1 MRVLQRRALSSCW
14 TTLDSVRTMRA
25 AVRNLIVT
33 FERIGFDP
41 ADGTDTGLRK
51 RVLVALTVLVNFAAV
66 LWGFIYLALDE
77 PLAATIPL
85 SYAVLSSLSIA
96 VFALTR
102 RYIFFRASQLTLILL
117 LPFLLMVALG
127 GFVNASAVILWSL
140 IAPLGALLVSGR
152 RAATYWFV
160 AFAALVVISRILQ
173 PHVRATNNL
182 SDGVV
187 LLFFVLNIVG
197 VSLVAFVLVHYFVG
211 QRDQAMALLGVER
224 EKSERLL
231 LNVLPKSV
239 AAILKEEQRTI
250 AEHYDAASVLFADI
264 VGFTPLS
271 EELEPEQM
279 VEALNEVF
287 TYFDDLCATY
297 GVEKIRTIGDNYMVA
312 SGVPHR
318 RDDHALAIARLA
330 LDMRG
335 FVPSGVI
342 VGPER
347 MVFRF
352 GINSGPLVAGVIGN
366 TKFQYDIWGDT
377 VNTAS
382 RMESHG
388 VPGKIQITEAT
399 YNLIKDDFVC
409 TTRGT
414 VAIKGKGPIVT
425 WFLEDAR

>member
-1 MRVLQRRALSSCW
+1 MRSLVLRVGLDPDD
-14 TTLDSVRTMRA
+14 TT
-25 AVRNLIVT
+25 
-33 FERIGFDP
+33 G
-41 ADGTDTGLRK
+41 TGLQK
-51 RVLVALTVLVNFAAV
+51 RVLVALSVLSSFAAV
-66 LWGFIYLALDE
+66 VWGFTYLALDE

-85 SYAVLSSLSIA
+85 SYAVVSWLSLA

-102 RYIFFRASQLTLILL
+102 RYILFRSSQLTLMVL

-127 GFVNASAVILWSL
+127 GFVDSSAVILWSL
-140 IAPLGALLVSGR
+140 LAPFGALLVSGR
-152 RAATYWFV
+152 RAGIYWFV
-160 AFAALVVISRILQ
+160 AFAGLVVISRILQ

-182 SDGVV
+182 SDDVV

-197 VSLVAFVLVHYFVG
+197 VSLLTFVLVLYFVG

-239 AAILKEEQRTI
+239 AAILKNEQRTI

-287 TYFDDLCATY
+287 SYFDDLCAEH
-297 GVEKIRTIGDNYMVA
+297 GVEKIRTIGDNYMAA
-312 SGVPHR
+312 SGVPRR

-330 LDMRG
+330 LDMRA
-335 FVPSGVI
+335 FEPSGAN

-388 VPGKIQITEAT
+388 VPGEIQITEAT
-399 YNLIKDDFVC
+399 YDLIKDDFVC
-409 TTRGT
+409 ATRST
-414 VAIKGKGPIVT
+414 VDIKGKGAMMT
-425 WFLEDAR
+425 WFLEGAR